1 MKQIILILCTLVLC
15 PNLAYS
21 QGMPYEKYL
30 TYSKTDFEQANF
42 KYKEKYNSW
51 VLQKNHGLQATANVL
66 SALSGTTADI
76 KPDSR
81 DYCITV
87 QMGDNEL
94 ISYIDVLFYDDETYH
109 KVMTFVQDNGEDILE
124 TNSGNKIL
132 NQCVYGNYNL
142 QLQMER
148 VGITATTGRTGT
160 ALVKS
165 KDESYNVYHFIINTG
180 VEATSLMITKEATK
194 KAKNQAKG
202 KKASSVD
209 DLM

>member
-1 MKQIILILCTLVLC
+1 MKQFVLILCMLVMC
-15 PNLAYS
+15 SNWTYS
-21 QGMPYEKYL
+21 QEMPYEKFL
-30 TYSKTDFEQANF
+30 TYGKNDFEQADF
-42 KYKEKYNSW
+42 KYKEKFNSW

-94 ISYIDVLFYDDETYH
+94 ISYIDVLFYDDDTYH
-109 KVMTFVQDNGEDILE
+109 KIMTFVQNNGDDILE

-132 NQCVYGNYNL
+132 NQCVYGDYNL

-148 VGITATTGRTGT
+148 VGVTATTGRTST

-180 VEATSLMITKEATK
+180 IEATSLAITKEATK
-194 KAKNQAKG
+194 KAKKQAKG